1 MVVPVRESAGSA
13 SKPLVHNRIPGLGT
27 FTGKAAYSY
36 ASYSVAPA
44 RSRRW
49 GSVALSGGAELSDVA
64 CGLTAVLEDRRRT
77 STGQRVDSQKSRLAR
92 FRTPIERRC
101 VDAVH
106 GESITKLDLRVP
118 GQELLNALLITTTG
132 EGNEDA
138 TAIGH
143 SLCSCRFQQ
152 ISMGDRDSTG

>member
-1 MVVPVRESAGSA
+1 MPIRPETFLDLAGADRPMGAGIGIATAIVVVPVRESAGSA

-77 STGQRVDSQKSRLAR
+77 SIFPKYRLHLLKRVTQIVMMSSVSRL
-92 FRTPIERRC
+92 
-101 VDAVH
+101 
-106 GESITKLDLRVP
+106 
-118 GQELLNALLITTTG
+118 
-132 EGNEDA
+132 
-138 TAIGH
+138 
-143 SLCSCRFQQ
+143 
-152 ISMGDRDSTG
+152 